1 MGIWDAL
8 KGETRRI
15 FIARPDSAKNDLVY
29 KHPDSNIRK
38 GTELTVEADEMALF
52 FRDGTVRGALGPGR
66 HTLTSDNTPFLGML
80 VDYATGGNLYISEI
94 FFVTTREIPSVKFG
108 GPVGDLMDPQTQL
121 VVSTTVFGEF
131 SVKVSDPE
139 KFVVGFVG
147 LRKTDN
153 DEILSWFKQLFLR
166 TIKDSIA
173 ELIVKKNWALLQV
186 TSGAFTEE
194 ICEEVLQRAE
204 PNIGKYGLQVVNLA
218 NFHFS
223 MKEDDAQRLKTFAEK
238 AAMSRMAGGFQNYA
252 MGESMMKG
260 GGSGGGSSGM
270 DMMGMMMAQQMM
282 QNQQSGAG
290 FQSPFGQPQNQ
301 GQQQQQP
308 QQQPPAAEADPVS
321 DAKAKLTKI
330 KSLLDDGLISQEE
343 FDAKRKEIL
352 AAI

>member
-15 FIARPDSAKNDLVY
+15 FIARPDHAKNDLVY

-38 GTELTVEADEMALF
+38 GTELTVEADEIALF
-52 FRDGTVRGALGPGR
+52 FRDGTIRGTLGPGR
-66 HTLTSDNTPFLGML
+66 HTLSSDNTPFLGML

-94 FFVTTREIPSVKFG
+94 YFVTTRELPSVKFG

-131 SVKVSDPE
+131 SVQVSKPE
-139 KFVVGFVG
+139 EFLVGFVG
-147 LRKTDN
+147 LQKTSN
-153 DEILSWFKQLFLR
+153 DAILSWFKQLFLR
-166 TIKDSIA
+166 TIKDAIA

-194 ICEEVLQRAE
+194 ICEEVIQRAE
-204 PNIGKYGLQVVNLA
+204 PHIGKYGLRVVNLA

-223 MKEDDAQRLKTFAEK
+223 MKEDDAQRLKSFAEK

-252 MGESMMKG
+252 MGEAMMKG
-260 GGSGGGSSGM
+260 GGQGGGGGSSGM

-282 QNQQSGAG
+282 QNQMQGQPG
-290 FQSPFGQPQNQ
+290 FNSPFGAPQ
-301 GQQQQQP
+301 GQQQQQ
-308 QQQPPAAEADPVS
+308 QAPAPEADPVAE
-321 DAKAKLTKI
+321 AKAKLTKL
-330 KSLLDDGLISQEE
+330 KALLDDGLISAEE
-343 FDAKRKEIL
+343 YDAKRKEVL
-352 AAI
+352 AAL

>member
-15 FIARPDSAKNDLVY
+15 FIARPDHAKNDLVY

-38 GTELTVEADEMALF
+38 GTELTVEADELALF
-52 FRDGTVRGALGPGR
+52 FRDGTIRGQLGPGR
-66 HTLTSDNTPFLGML
+66 HTLSSDNTPFLGML
-80 VDYATGGNLYISEI
+80 IDYATGGNLYISEI
-94 FFVTTREIPSVKFG
+94 YFITTRELPNVKFG

-131 SVKVSDPE
+131 SVRVSDPE

-147 LRKTDN
+147 MRKTSN

-194 ICEEVLQRAE
+194 ICHEVIERAA
-204 PNIGKYGLQVVNLA
+204 PHIGKYGLEVVNLA

-223 MKEDDAQRLKTFAEK
+223 IKEEDSQRLKTFAEK

-252 MGESMMKG
+252 MGEAMMKG
-260 GGSGGGSSGM
+260 GQGGGGGSSGM

-282 QNQQSGAG
+282 QNQMQGGAN
-290 FQSPFGQPQNQ
+290 FQSPFGQPQATPSQ
-301 GQQQQQP
+301 A
-308 QQQPPAAEADPVS
+308 PAAQAPADPVA
-321 DAKAKLTKI
+321 DAKAKLSKL
-330 KSLLDDGLISQEE
+330 KSLVDDGLITQEE
-343 FDAKRKEIL
+343 FEAKKKEIL
-352 AAI
+352 SAL